1 MLGGLYIS
9 KIANSLYPNRVID
22 ISITN
27 QCVRVL
33 QRYCHGRSFLFVGF
47 DCEKHIYFFFV
58 NKQSKVWTLQVVGK
72 WSQRQET
79 RLQRE
84 SGMGLLSHWTSEHQG
99 ASMTVREVSK
109 RKAGLWTFQSLN
121 VLSREGQPTREK
133 YHDSLLCALLS
144 QRKLQRV
151 WVCVNTGV
159 VAGVQFACGVRCARG
174 SKRMGNRKRL
184 NLNVKSYTDRNR
196 VQREWGVPWN

>member
-1 MLGGLYIS
+1 MC
-9 KIANSLYPNRVID
+9 K
-22 ISITN
+22 SITKILPWGFIFI
-27 QCVRVL
+27 CRFWL
-33 QRYCHGRSFLFVGF
+33 WETHLFLFL
-47 DCEKHIYFFFV
+47 FV

-121 VLSREGQPTREK
+121 VQRPR
-133 YHDSLLCALLS
+133 DSSIKRGPAYKRKIPRFLALCSSLTKEALTGCECVWT
-144 QRKLQRV
+144 QVWLQ
-151 WVCVNTGV
+151 GYSLHV
-159 VAGVQFACGVRCARG
+159 V
-174 SKRMGNRKRL
+174 
-184 NLNVKSYTDRNR
+184 
-196 VQREWGVPWN
+196 